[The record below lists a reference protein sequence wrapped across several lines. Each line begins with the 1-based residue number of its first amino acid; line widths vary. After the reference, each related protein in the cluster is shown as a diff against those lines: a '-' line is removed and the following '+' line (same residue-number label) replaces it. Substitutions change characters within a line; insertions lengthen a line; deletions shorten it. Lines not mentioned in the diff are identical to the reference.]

1 MMRNRTLRALTA
13 AASFALVPAALS
25 AQQAAGGGTPS
36 THTVVAGE
44 TLWSLAQ
51 QYLSDPYRWREIYD
65 LNKAN
70 IADPHWIYPG
80 QVLKLPGAVTSV
92 AVTVAPAPAL
102 TAPAAAAAPPPSE
115 PTLDPARSR
124 TVFSRQQATVRP
136 PETMDQ
142 GGPAMPTVR
151 MGEYVRA
158 PFVGKTGSASGGGQL
173 LKSAELDANGDFDSR
188 TIFKAYDRVMIS
200 VPAGTD
206 AKVGDRFVVVSDG
219 DVLPGQGQVFIPT
232 GVVQVTTPPA
242 NGTAAVAEVVEL
254 FGEMNPGQR
263 IAVLD
268 TAGVSS
274 TASPAPVADGRT
286 ASIQWV
292 LASPVLPTMQS
303 YAVLNLTQADG
314 VHPGDEFL
322 VYRPRGASDAP
333 GEPANAEVPIG
344 RAQAIK
350 VTPYGTTAIV
360 IAQEQPAI
368 NVGSV
373 VRVSAK
379 MP

>member
-13 AASFALVPAALS
+13 AASIALVPAALS
-25 AQQAAGGGTPS
+25 AQQAAVAAMPA
-36 THTVVAGE
+36 THTVVVGE

-80 QVLKLPGAVTSV
+80 QVLKMPGAVTSV
-92 AVTVAPAPAL
+92 AVTVAPVPE
-102 TAPAAAAAPPPSE
+102 APAAAAPPAPAPAA
-115 PTLDPARSR
+115 TLDPATSR
-124 TVFSRQQATVRP
+124 TVFSRPAAAVRTS
-136 PETMDQ
+136 ESMDQ
-142 GGPAMPTVR
+142 NGPAMPTVR
-151 MGEYVRA
+151 TGEFVRA
-158 PFVGKTGSASGGGQL
+158 PYVGKAEHGSDGARL
-173 LKSAELDANGDFDSR
+173 LKSADLDPNGDLDSR

-200 VPAGTD
+200 VPAGVPS
-206 AKVGDRFVVVSDG
+206 KVGDRFVVVSEG
-219 DVLPGQGQVFIPT
+219 DMLPGQGQIYVPT
-232 GVVQVTTPPA
+232 GVLKVVTPAA
-242 NGTAAVAEVVEL
+242 NGAAAVAEVDEL

-263 IAVLD
+263 IVPLD
-268 TAGVSS
+268 TAGISS
-274 TASPAPVADGRT
+274 TAMPAPVSDGRT

-322 VYRPRGASDAP
+322 VYKPRSASATP
-333 GEPANAEVPIG
+333 GDPANVEVPIG
-344 RAQAIK
+344 RAQAIR

-360 IAQEQPAI
+360 IAQDQPAI

-379 MP
+379 IP